1 MHSIF
6 SPQITQIDADNI
18 TKGPVLDLR
27 YLRHLR
33 ANMGGWADIRAR
45 RRIRARE
52 EYNPADMK
60 SELNSLFRFSA
71 LAEKMQPSPIR
82 ELFRVIQQPGMI
94 SFAGGLPDPDT
105 FPVEGFAS
113 CANVLERDGK
123 TVLQYGASEGY
134 PPLRDAIFD
143 MMTGRLGYRP
153 QAEELLVTS
162 GSQQAVDLIARALL
176 DTGDV
181 MVVEAPTY
189 PGTLHCLRNAGARF
203 ATVPTDSE
211 GMVVDAL
218 PAVIEKVV
226 AETGDRP
233 KLIYTVPDFSNPSGA
248 CMSIERRQRLVE
260 LAAELAI
267 PIFEDDLYGRLRF
280 AGDSIPTLKSL
291 VGDAPQ
297 VIYASSFSKVLAPG
311 VRVAWTVAAPELIRA
326 MVLMRQGED
335 LCTSTVT
342 QALVAEYCARGL
354 LEEHLQHIIDTYA
367 RKSRAMQTALER
379 HLPAAAASWH
389 VPQGGFFF
397 WLELARGSSRSLFD
411 RAVEEKVAFVPGG
424 AFYPD
429 ADEQVGDVLTSDGF
443 ARLCFTFANDEDIN
457 EGCRRLAR
465 ALS

>member
-1 MHSIF
+1 MD
-6 SPQITQIDADNI
+6 TEID
-18 TKGPVLDLR
+18 
-27 YLRHLR
+27 
-33 ANMGGWADIRAR
+33 
-45 RRIRARE
+45 
-52 EYNPADMK
+52 
-60 SELNSLFRFSA
+60 SLFRFSA

-82 ELFRVIQQPGMI
+82 ELFQVIQQPGMI

-113 CANVLERDGK
+113 CADVLERDGR

-134 PPLRDAIFD
+134 PPLREAITD
-143 MMTGRLGYRP
+143 MMESRLGHRP
-153 QAEELLVTS
+153 QPDELLVTS

-181 MVVEAPTY
+181 VIVEAPTY

-203 ATVPTDSE
+203 ATVPTDGD
-211 GMVVDAL
+211 GMVVEAL
-218 PAVIEKVV
+218 PAVIEGVV
-226 AETGDRP
+226 AATGRRP
-233 KLIYTVPDFSNPSGA
+233 KLIYTVPDFSNPSSA
-248 CMSIERRQRLVE
+248 CMSLERRHKLVE
-260 LAAELAI
+260 IAAEQGI
-267 PIFEDDLYGRLRF
+267 PVFEDDPYGRLRF
-280 AGDSIPTLKSL
+280 SGEPVPALKSL
-291 VGDAPQ
+291 VGQAPH

-342 QALVAEYCARGL
+342 QALVAEYCVRGL

-367 RKSRAMQTALER
+367 RKSRKMHDALSI
-379 HLPAAAASWH
+379 HLPEGTASWH
-389 VPQGGFFF
+389 EPSGGFFF
-397 WLELARGSSRSLFD
+397 WLELAQGSSRTLFD
-411 RAVEEKVAFVPGG
+411 QAVEKMVAFVPGG

-429 ADEQVGDVLTSDGF
+429 PDEQVGEVLTGDRF
-443 ARLCFTFANDEDIN
+443 ARLCFTFADDEAID